1 MIMDS
6 KTAVGI
12 LNCGV
17 SQSIGQNLTGRLKIN
32 VSGQKF
38 EISRQNIVKHP
49 NTRLGKIL
57 LGKRHSFHKEHIVA
71 TTAATPIQLY
81 DDYDSAAD
89 EYFFER
95 NPTCF
100 PLVISFYIGG
110 ILHIPR
116 HVCVELFQ
124 EEMEY
129 WGMPFHPE
137 ACCQGYHQQE
147 WEINETVR
155 KTNDLFESRCQK
167 TKKPGRTG
175 TGKHIETGI
184 GPPSKTTIM
193 KRKIWDLFE
202 NSESSR
208 AASVSLANDYSFF
221 YSQVP

>member
-1 MIMDS
+1 METS
-6 KTAVGI
+6 TAIGI

-17 SQSIGQNLTGRLKIN
+17 IQSIGQPLTGRLKIN

-38 EISRQNIVKHP
+38 EISRHNIAKHP

-57 LGKRHSFHKEHIVA
+57 LGKRNSFHKEHIGIA
-71 TTAATPIQLY
+71 TASTPVPLY
-81 DDYDSAAD
+81 DDYDSTTE
-89 EYFFER
+89 EYFFEH

-100 PLVISFYIGG
+100 PLVISFYIKG

-129 WGMPFHPE
+129 WGIPFHPD

-167 TKKPGRTG
+167 TKK
-175 TGKHIETGI
+175 TGKTGSGNALDTEI
-184 GPPSKTTIM
+184 GPPSKKTIL

-208 AASVSLANDYSFF
+208 AASVSLFHK
-221 YSQVP
+221 PLPKLP